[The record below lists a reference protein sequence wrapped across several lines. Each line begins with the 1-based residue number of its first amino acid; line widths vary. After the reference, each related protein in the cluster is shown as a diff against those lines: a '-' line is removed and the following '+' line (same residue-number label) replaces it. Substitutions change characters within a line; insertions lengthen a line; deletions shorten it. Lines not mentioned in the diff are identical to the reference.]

1 MVHDN
6 DLELIGADAVLHM
19 TSSRFLTRGALELAP
34 AGLLPSSGRP
44 NYYNHRV
51 WSGGGYMSM
60 SSLIDSQPQV
70 RSLRVNCGRSG
81 LNVFNAC

>member
-19 TSSRFLTRGALELAP
+19 TSSRFLTRGALEL
-34 AGLLPSSGRP
+34 
-44 NYYNHRV
+44 YNHRV